1 MFKIYVGNLD
11 YRTEREDLQR
21 LFQRFGPI
29 EDIALAEDKA
39 TGKRR
44 GFAIIMIRDELRGR
58 LAIESLAGTKMRGR
72 ALVINEAI
80 PKKGGKPATFKELRT
95 GPLGPRA
102 MGLNPRRGSSRN
114 PRRGFG
120 RPGGGSGGGP
130 GGGSGGGGGRPSGGP
145 PGPRPEGGPRP
156 GGPGSR

>member
-11 YRTEREDLQR
+11 YKVEKEDLVR

-44 GFAIIMIRDELRGR
+44 GFAIVMIRDELRAR
-58 LAIESLAGTKMRGR
+58 LAIESLAGTKLRGR
-72 ALVINEAI
+72 SLVINEAI
-80 PKKGGKPATFKELRT
+80 PKKAGKAPSFKELRK

-102 MGLNPRRGSSRN
+102 MGINPRRAGSRN
-114 PRRGFG
+114 PRRSFG
-120 RPGGGSGGGP
+120 RSSGGPQGGDSGPREGGSGP
-130 GGGSGGGGGRPSGGP
+130 R
-145 PGPRPEGGPRP
+145 GPRPDGGQTH
-156 GGPGSR
+156 

>member
-11 YRTEREDLQR
+11 YKVEKDDLSK

-44 GFAIIMIRDELRGR
+44 GFAIVMVRDELRGR
-58 LAIESLAGTKMRGR
+58 LAIESLAGTKLRGR
-72 ALVINEAI
+72 SLVINEAI
-80 PKKGGKPATFKELRT
+80 PKKGGKAPSFKELRK

-102 MGLNPRRGSSRN
+102 MGINPRRAGSRN
-114 PRRGFG
+114 PRRSFG
-120 RPGGGSGGGP
+120 RPGGGSSGGGP
-130 GGGSGGGGGRPSGGP
+130 RGPESGRGDAM
-145 PGPRPEGGPRP
+145 
-156 GGPGSR
+156 

>member
-11 YRTEREDLQR
+11 YKVEKDDLSR

-44 GFAIIMIRDELRGR
+44 GFAIVMVRDELRGR
-58 LAIESLAGTKMRGR
+58 LAIESLAGTKLRGR
-72 ALVINEAI
+72 SLVINEAI
-80 PKKGGKPATFKELRT
+80 AKKGGKAPSFKELRK

-102 MGLNPRRGSSRN
+102 MGINPRRAGSRN
-114 PRRGFG
+114 PRRSFG
-120 RPGGGSGGGP
+120 RPGGGP
-130 GGGSGGGGGRPSGGP
+130 PGSGPRGPQSGHG
-145 PGPRPEGGPRP
+145 E
-156 GGPGSR
+156 ST

>member
-11 YRTEREDLQR
+11 YRVEAEDVLR

-29 EDIALAEDKA
+29 EDVAIAVDKQ
-39 TGKRR
+39 TGKKR
-44 GFAIIMIRDELRGR
+44 GFAIVMVREELRGR

-80 PKKGGKPATFKELRT
+80 SKKGGKPPSFKELRS

-102 MGLNPRRGSSRN
+102 LGINPRRRLGRN
-114 PRRGFG
+114 PRRG
-120 RPGGGSGGGP
+120 GGQGGGGP
-130 GGGSGGGGGRPSGGP
+130 EGRPP
-145 PGPRPEGGPRP
+145 AT
-156 GGPGSR
+156 GPGAPPAT

>member
-11 YRTEREDLQR
+11 YRVEAEDVLR

-29 EDIALAEDKA
+29 EDVAMAVDKK
-39 TGKRR
+39 TGKKR
-44 GFAIIMIRDELRGR
+44 GFAIVMVREELRGR

-80 PKKGGKPATFKELRT
+80 AKKGGKTPSFRELRS

-102 MGLNPRRGSSRN
+102 LGLNPRRRSARN
-114 PRRGFG
+114 PRRGGFG
-120 RPGGGSGGGP
+120 GGASEQRPPSGSGG
-130 GGGSGGGGGRPSGGP
+130 SS
-145 PGPRPEGGPRP
+145 PGPTG
-156 GGPGSR
+156 

>member
-11 YRTEREDLQR
+11 YRTEPEDLQK

-29 EDIALAEDKA
+29 EDIAMAEDKA

-44 GFAIIMIRDELRGR
+44 GFAIVMLRDELRGR

-80 PKKGGKPATFKELRT
+80 AKKGGKTPSFKELRS

-102 MGLNPRRGSSRN
+102 MGLTPRRQGSRN
-114 PRRGFG
+114 PRRSFG
-120 RPGGGSGGGP
+120 ARPGGSP
-130 GGGSGGGGGRPSGGP
+130 GRPDGGDRSGGP
-145 PGPRPEGGPRP
+145 PRSGPRPSGN
-156 GGPGSR
+156 

>member
-11 YRTEREDLQR
+11 YKVEKEDIVR

-44 GFAIIMIRDELRGR
+44 GFAIVMIRDELRAR

-72 ALVINEAI
+72 SLVINEAI
-80 PKKGGKPATFKELRT
+80 PKKGGKAPTFKELRK
-95 GPLGPRA
+95 GPLGPLA
-102 MGLNPRRGSSRN
+102 MGINPRRVGSRN
-114 PRRGFG
+114 PRRSFG
-120 RPGGGSGGGP
+120 RPGSGPP
-130 GGGSGGGGGRPSGGP
+130 GGGEAPRGPRTGDGGGS
-145 PGPRPEGGPRP
+145 
-156 GGPGSR
+156 

>member
-11 YRTEREDLQR
+11 YKVEKDDLSR

-44 GFAIIMIRDELRGR
+44 GFAIVMVRDELRGR
-58 LAIESLAGTKMRGR
+58 LAIESLAGTKLRGR
-72 ALVINEAI
+72 SLVINEAI
-80 PKKGGKPATFKELRT
+80 AKKGGKAPTFKELRK

-102 MGLNPRRGSSRN
+102 MGINPRRAGSRN
-114 PRRGFG
+114 PRRSFG
-120 RPGGGSGGGP
+120 RPGGGASGGG
-130 GGGSGGGGGRPSGGP
+130 SRGP
-145 PGPRPEGGPRP
+145 QS
-156 GGPGSR
+156 GPGESA